1 MFDKERKMNERKS
14 QWRDS
19 RALVSSMQQL
29 HARVQ
34 ATDVSHRHLENP
46 VSGYEESVY
55 SDPISP
61 DDHLLIEKEA
71 FAEMEGGE
79 NPDCDR
85 VTQAPTMGRISLQD
99 LQRLAAGATST
110 DAEPKERRKQ

>member
-1 MFDKERKMNERKS
+1 MNERKT

-19 RALVSSMQQL
+19 RALAASMQQL
-29 HARVQ
+29 HARVR

-99 LQRLAAGATST
+99 LQRIAAGATSM
-110 DAEPKERRKQ
+110 DAETKGIRKQ